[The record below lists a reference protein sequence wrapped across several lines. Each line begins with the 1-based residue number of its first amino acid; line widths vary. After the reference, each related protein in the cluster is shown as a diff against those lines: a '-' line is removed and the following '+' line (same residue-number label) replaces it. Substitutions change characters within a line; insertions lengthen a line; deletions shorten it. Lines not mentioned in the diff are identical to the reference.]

1 MDAEEEL
8 PTFRPFTREE
18 LATIDNRIFENKLAE
33 KKKQERRDKNIA
45 VSNFQKYSLKIRKEY
60 WQGGGG
66 KISDYSSCV
75 QLKPK
80 SRESVLK
87 KNLRN
92 LFAGIRRRC
101 SRP

>member
-1 MDAEEEL
+1 MEAEEEL

-45 VSNFQKYSLKIRKEY
+45 VSNSQKYSLKIRKEY

-75 QLKPK
+75 QLKNQRVEK
-80 SRESVLK
+80 V
-87 KNLRN
+87 
-92 LFAGIRRRC
+92 C
-101 SRP
+101 